1 VPDLGADLVRV
12 YAIDQQSNNL
22 TATEPLK
29 AKAGS
34 GPRHGAF
41 SLDPI
46 SGYYVFYLV
55 AEITSTVTAYR
66 VSYEAAV
73 GGISFDEIGVY
84 STLAPGEPIP
94 PTTTGEPVGVAAEVA
109 VSVRYLTP
117 FSPLL
122 LLQC

>member
-12 YAIDQQSNNL
+12 YAIDQQSNSL
-22 TATEPLK
+22 TEAEPLK
-29 AKAGS
+29 AEAGS

-46 SGYYVFYLV
+46 SGYYIFYLV

-66 VSYEAAV
+66 VSYEAAIS
-73 GGISFDEIGVY
+73 GMSFDEIGVY

-94 PTTTGEPVGVAAEVA
+94 PSNTGESTGVGSEVA
-109 VSVRYLTP
+109 VSVRYFTL
-117 FSPLL
+117 FFLS
-122 LLQC
+122 